1 MGEYQKLSDA
11 YLSDAYYK
19 GYSLYKK
26 NNEYTYKEI
35 EDYVFDD
42 DDKYSFKE
50 IKDQRISDSDCRTSS
65 EEEKQKALER
75 LMQG

>member
-19 GYSLYKK
+19 RYILYKK

-35 EDYVFDD
+35 EDYVF